1 MAGKH
6 PVVHSWCVSSVY
18 KQPRCASSVPRW
30 RQPCLAWLLKG
41 ISFSVVTIKTA
52 AHTGVF
58 VCDRGF
64 SERVY
69 CKNTTWAPGKISCLP
84 RKAIGS
90 YNQFYSTFMKS
101 RDVCLVNY
109 RHHLAF
115 FRISL
120 ELSLVEG
127 EYTWGMTGIFMPFI
141 QNTHNQEFTDWFFSM
156 PLSLLWAFS
165 NTIFQLHKG

>member
-1 MAGKH
+1 MTAQRH
-6 PVVHSWCVSSVY
+6 
-18 KQPRCASSVPRW
+18 
-30 RQPCLAWLLKG
+30 L
-41 ISFSVVTIKTA
+41 IFSGHNKNGST
-52 AHTGVF
+52 HRVF

-69 CKNTTWAPGKISCLP
+69 CKNTTWAPGKISCHP

-90 YNQFYSTFMKS
+90 YNQFDSTFMKS

-120 ELSLVEG
+120 ELSLMEG
-127 EYTWGMTGIFMPFI
+127 EYSEEWLVFSCPLYRTHTTRNLQIDFSLCHCLYSEPFLTLFLKCTKGNVVFFLPIFTG
-141 QNTHNQEFTDWFFSM
+141 
-156 PLSLLWAFS
+156 L
-165 NTIFQLHKG
+165 